1 MKVRKL
7 ALVLSVVTAAL
18 AWPAAGAA
26 NGDPAS
32 DTLLVQD
39 LFIPYEG
46 ISTDSEKEI
55 KGALAEAKKRGHP
68 IRVALIASKSDLG
81 LVPGLWR
88 KPQPY
93 AKLLWTEM
101 AFSYRG
107 RVLIVMPNGLGYYDE
122 GGKGVAAA
130 RAKLDGIQVPQN
142 GPDGL
147 AHAGASGVLVLAG
160 LKPLPNEGGGGGGT
174 TTRDRILIAA
184 VSALLI
190 AGLIWASSRLYRRR
204 IEAAKSPD
212 ASR

>member
-1 MKVRKL
+1 VTARP
-7 ALVLSVVTAAL
+7 ALVLLAVAAAL
-18 AWPAAGAA
+18 AWPASGSA

-55 KGALAEAKKRGHP
+55 KDALAEAKKRGHP

-107 RVLIVMPNGLGYYDE
+107 PVLTVMPNGIGYYDQ
-122 GGKGVAAA
+122 GGKGVGAAQ
-130 RAKLDGIQVPQN
+130 AKFEGIQIPQN

-147 AHAGASGVLVLAG
+147 AHAGASAVRVFAG
-160 LKPLPNEGGGGGGT
+160 LKPLPNESGGGGGT

-190 AGLIWASSRLYRRR
+190 AGLILASSRVYRRR

-212 ASR
+212 V